1 MKVRADLYFL
11 LFVVYLF
18 IGCTKQEHV
27 QISKNNL
34 KELLQEIFGSNI
46 DLDDILNYSNQ
57 EIHSYILKRNS
68 NSISH

>member
-18 IGCTKQEHV
+18 ISCTKQEHV

-57 EIHSYILKRNS
+57 EIQS
-68 NSISH
+68 